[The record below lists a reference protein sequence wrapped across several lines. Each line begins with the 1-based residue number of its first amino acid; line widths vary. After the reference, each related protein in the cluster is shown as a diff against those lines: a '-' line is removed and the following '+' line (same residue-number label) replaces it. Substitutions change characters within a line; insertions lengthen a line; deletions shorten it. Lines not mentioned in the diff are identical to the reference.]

1 MSALPLVPTVFA
13 TGAKDIVAAAD
24 AYASKLTSNPINSI
38 QSLSQKIGF
47 DVGSILGNAQNAM
60 ALGSVIKMA
69 MGGKI
74 EFDKNILTARLL
86 ASSSKILSSYRA
98 LDEGLKGGMT
108 SLMNVGES
116 LTTSINGVASMVDSA
131 KIDSIKSLGNFLS
144 DYTGNKNLFSI
155 VDTGA
160 VGSMIGGLVTEASNL
175 GIKNVFSSLTS
186 GIEDLSLLTKT
197 AQNAI
202 PKLLSNG
209 DLTSLLEIATSPIA
223 KNLGPLY
230 PLFGN
235 DLAAAFGTKI
245 NRELKDSLE
254 DFQKYTR
261 TMDGVF
267 KDWDKFSGNGDDF
280 GVNILRMMG
289 SSKSFQDMIIDG
301 VRSLDDDRDRKKN
314 YLLHGLYKETTVEA
328 EIKRFFPKT
337 ALISKSSPKAIKK
350 KNSVD
355 PRTIMKIG
363 SAALLVATA

>member
-60 ALGSVIKMA
+60 ALGSVLKMA

-74 EFDKNILTARLL
+74 DFDKNVLTARLL
-86 ASSSKILSSYRA
+86 ATSSKVLSSYRSLSDGVKGDMASMLSAGEA
-98 LDEGLKGGMT
+98 LT
-108 SLMNVGES
+108 AN
-116 LTTSINGVASMVDSA
+116 INGISCMVDSA
-131 KIDSIKSLGNFLS
+131 KIDSLKGLGNFLS
-144 DYTGNKNLFSI
+144 DYTGNKNLFSLE
-155 VDTGA
+155 DTGA
-160 VGSMIGGLVTEASNL
+160 LGGMIGGLVSEASNL
-175 GIKNVFSSLTS
+175 GITNVYTTLTA
-186 GIEDLSLLTKT
+186 GIEDLSVLTKT

-202 PKLLSNG
+202 PKLLANG
-209 DLTSLLEIATSPIA
+209 DLNTIFEISGSSIG
-223 KNLGPLY
+223 KNLGPLF
-230 PLFGN
+230 PMLSK
-235 DLAAAFGTKI
+235 DLGAAFGLKLNPGT
-245 NRELKDSLE
+245 KDSLA
-254 DFQKYTR
+254 DFNKYLG
-261 TMDGVF
+261 TMDNIF
-267 KDWDKFSGNGDDF
+267 KDWDKFTGNGDDL

-301 VRSLDDDRDRKKN
+301 VRGLDDDRDRKKN